1 MPARLRKPPRDR
13 LRDRHKIAATE
24 FAGCCGLPV
33 QTADITLLLHLH
45 LDLLLHSQ
53 LHS

>member
-1 MPARLRKPPRDR
+1 MPAKLRKPPRDQ
-13 LRDRHKIAATE
+13 LRDWRKIAATE

-33 QTADITLLLHLH
+33 QTADIS
-45 LDLLLHSQ
+45 LLLHSQ